1 MESLLQDLRFTTRQL
16 LKNKSFTLT
25 AILSLALGIGAAT
38 AVFSVVYGVLIDPYP
53 YKDAKRMVH
62 VELFDKDGRQMG
74 LVFNTGAELNDLK
87 QAKCVDEIFMQGGN
101 TVTMTGSGQIPVSV
115 QLGEYTLNVF
125 EYMGVP
131 PLLGRQFNS
140 ADITDGKASPV
151 AVLSY
156 LFWKKQFN
164 ASRDVLGKTIEL
176 DHKLY
181 TIIGVAA
188 PRFTWGDSD
197 VYVPYTPTGDP
208 HDYRNSFIKLK
219 PGVTLEAANAELQ
232 PIVLSFKDRDP
243 KNYAPVV
250 RTKTVTLNEQVL
262 GQFSG
267 TLMLLFGAVVLL
279 LVIGCANVSI
289 LMLARGAARMH
300 ELALRSSVGASRWR
314 IMRQL
319 LTESVLLS
327 LTGAVIGVLLAFG
340 AVKWIAAAMP
350 YYSFPHEAAIH
361 VSIPVLAFSVVIA
374 VITGILFGMSPAL
387 QLSRPNLS
395 ELIQSGSTRHSGG
408 GSDRKTHRML
418 IGGQVALTLVLLT
431 IAGAATRAFLTAF
444 RVPLGF
450 DVDKVTSLNLAL
462 PRKSYPGW
470 TERANKYES
479 VRQAIA
485 SAPGVE
491 EATVSTSWLP
501 PMRGYNVKTEIEGKQ
516 ELTGIQSQ
524 VVLTTPEMFATLGI
538 PLVQGRNFTESE
550 MMRGA
555 HVALVNQAFVHKFL
569 GNGDPLG
576 NHVKSP
582 MLKFDQQDF
591 VFGDDNEGWFEV
603 IGVVA
608 DARNNA
614 GFRDGGEDA
623 AAVSSRNGK
632 GLPIEPAFYIPHTVV
647 MSPYMNFLVRTKGDS
662 ETAIHAAEQKVQA
675 LDPEIAVIDEHPLT
689 WYMETMVWGQQRF
702 IAALFAVFSLL
713 GLVLAATGL
722 YSVVSYSVSQRNQ
735 EMGIRMALGAQR
747 LDIIGLVLRSVAATV
762 GVGILIGLVA
772 SIALNKVVAHWVLS
786 SSRDPLTL
794 LAVAL
799 ILAAIALLAC
809 LFPARRA
816 ASLDPMKALRTE

>member
-1 MESLLQDLRFTTRQL
+1 MESVLQDLRFTARQL
-16 LKNKSFTLT
+16 LKNKGFALT
-25 AILSLALGIGAAT
+25 AVLSLALGIGATT
-38 AVFSVVYGVLIDPYP
+38 AVFSVVYGVLLDPYP

-74 LVFNTGAELNDLK
+74 LVYNTGPELNDLK
-87 QAKCVDEIFMQGGN
+87 QTKCVDEIFMQGGN

-115 QLGEYTLNVF
+115 QLGEYTPNVF
-125 EYMGVP
+125 EYMGVA
-131 PLLGRQFNS
+131 PLLGRQFSS
-140 ADITDGKASPV
+140 ADMSDGKVSPV

-156 LFWKKQFN
+156 LFWKKQFG

-197 VYVPYTPTGDP
+197 VYVPFIPTGDP
-208 HDYRNSFIKLK
+208 KDYRSSFIKLK

-232 PIVLSFKDRDP
+232 PLILSFRDRDP

-267 TLMLLFGAVVLL
+267 TLLLLFGAVVLL

-289 LMLARGAARMH
+289 LMLARGTARMH
-300 ELALRSSVGASRWR
+300 ELGLRSSMGASRWR

-327 LTGAVIGVLLAFG
+327 LTGAAIGVLLAYG
-340 AVKWIAAAMP
+340 AVKWIAEAMP

-361 VSIPVLAFSVVIA
+361 VSLPVLFFSVILA
-374 VITGILFGMSPAL
+374 VTTGILFGISPAL

-395 ELIQSGSTRHSGG
+395 ELIQSGAGRHSGG
-408 GSDRKTHRML
+408 GSDRKTHRLL
-418 IGGQVALTLVLLT
+418 ITGQVALTLVLLT
-431 IAGAATRAFLTAF
+431 IAGAATRAFLTAY

-450 DVDKVTSLNLAL
+450 EVDKVTSLNLAL

-470 TERANKYES
+470 TERANKYDAI
-479 VRQAIA
+479 RQAIA

-491 EATVSTSWLP
+491 QATVSTTWLP
-501 PMRGYNVKTEIEGKQ
+501 PMQGYNVKTEIEGKQ

-524 VVLTTPEMFATLGI
+524 VVLTTPELFATLGI
-538 PLVQGRNFTESE
+538 PLVQGRNFTQAEL
-550 MMRGA
+550 MRGA
-555 HVALVNQAFVHKFL
+555 HVALVNQAFVRKYL
-569 GNGDPLG
+569 GNGDAIG

-591 VFGDDNEGWFEV
+591 VFGEDNEGWFEI

-614 GFRDGGEDA
+614 GFRNAEG
-623 AAVSSRNGK
+623 NGK
-632 GLPIEPAFYIPHTVV
+632 EQPIEPSFYVPHTVV
-647 MSPYMNFLVRTKGDS
+647 LTPYMNFLVRTHGDAAS
-662 ETAIHAAEQKVQA
+662 AVRSAEQKIQA
-675 LDPEIAVIDEHPLT
+675 LDPDIAVIDQHPLT
-689 WYMETMVWGQQRF
+689 WYMDTMIWGQQRF
-702 IAALFAVFSLL
+702 IAALFAIFSLL

-722 YSVVSYSVSQRNQ
+722 YSVVSYSVNQRNQ

-747 LDIIGLVLRSVAATV
+747 FDIIRLVLRSVAGTV
-762 GVGILIGLVA
+762 GIGIVVGLVA
-772 SIALNKVVAHWVLS
+772 SIALNKIVSHWVQS

-794 LAVAL
+794 VAVAV
-799 ILAAIALLAC
+799 ILVMIALLAC
-809 LFPARRA
+809 IWPPRRA
-816 ASLDPMKALRTE
+816 ATLDPMKALRTE

>member
-1 MESLLQDLRFTTRQL
+1 MESVLQDLRFTARQL
-16 LKNKSFTLT
+16 LKNKGFALT
-25 AILSLALGIGAAT
+25 AVLSLALGIGATT
-38 AVFSVVYGVLIDPYP
+38 AVFSVVYGVLLDPYP

-74 LVFNTGAELNDLK
+74 LVYNTGPELNDLK
-87 QAKCVDEIFMQGGN
+87 QTKCVDEIFMQGGN

-115 QLGEYTLNVF
+115 QLGEYTPNVF
-125 EYMGVP
+125 EYMGVA
-131 PLLGRQFNS
+131 PLLGRQFSS
-140 ADITDGKASPV
+140 ADMSDGKVSPV

-156 LFWKKQFN
+156 LFWKKQFG

-197 VYVPYTPTGDP
+197 VYVPFIPTGDP
-208 HDYRNSFIKLK
+208 KDYRSSFIKLK

-232 PIVLSFKDRDP
+232 PLILSFRDRDP

-267 TLMLLFGAVVLL
+267 TLLLLFGAVVLL

-289 LMLARGAARMH
+289 LMLARGTARMH
-300 ELALRSSVGASRWR
+300 ELGLRSSMGASRWR

-327 LTGAVIGVLLAFG
+327 LTGAAIGVLLAYG
-340 AVKWIAAAMP
+340 AVKWIAEAMP

-361 VSIPVLAFSVVIA
+361 VSLPVLFFSVILA
-374 VITGILFGMSPAL
+374 VTTGILFGISPAL

-395 ELIQSGSTRHSGG
+395 ELIQSGAGRHSGG
-408 GSDRKTHRML
+408 GSDRKTHRLL
-418 IGGQVALTLVLLT
+418 ITGQVALTLVLLT
-431 IAGAATRAFLTAF
+431 IAGAATRAFLTAY

-450 DVDKVTSLNLAL
+450 EVDKVTSLNLAL

-470 TERANKYES
+470 TERANKYDAI
-479 VRQAIA
+479 RQAIA

-491 EATVSTSWLP
+491 QATVSTTWLP
-501 PMRGYNVKTEIEGKQ
+501 PMQGYNVKTEIEGKQ

-524 VVLTTPEMFATLGI
+524 VVLTTPELFATLGI
-538 PLVQGRNFTESE
+538 PLVQGRNFTQAEL
-550 MMRGA
+550 MRGA
-555 HVALVNQAFVHKFL
+555 HVALVNQAFVRKYL
-569 GNGDPLG
+569 GNGDAIG

-591 VFGDDNEGWFEV
+591 VFGEDNEGWFEI

-614 GFRDGGEDA
+614 GFRNAEG
-623 AAVSSRNGK
+623 NGK
-632 GLPIEPAFYIPHTVV
+632 EQPIEPSFYVPHTVV
-647 MSPYMNFLVRTKGDS
+647 LTPYMNFLVRTHGDAAS
-662 ETAIHAAEQKVQA
+662 AVRSAEQKIQA
-675 LDPEIAVIDEHPLT
+675 LDPDIAVIDQHPLT
-689 WYMETMVWGQQRF
+689 WYMDTMIWGQQRF
-702 IAALFAVFSLL
+702 IAALFAISSLL

-722 YSVVSYSVSQRNQ
+722 YSVVSYSVNQRNQ

-747 LDIIGLVLRSVAATV
+747 FDIIRLVLRSVAGTV
-762 GVGILIGLVA
+762 GIGIVVGLVA
-772 SIALNKVVAHWVLS
+772 SIALNKIVSHWVQS

-794 LAVAL
+794 VAVAV
-799 ILAAIALLAC
+799 ILVMIALLAC
-809 LFPARRA
+809 IWPARRA
-816 ASLDPMKALRTE
+816 ATLDPMKALRTE

>member
-1 MESLLQDLRFTTRQL
+1 MESVMQDLRFTVRQL

-25 AILSLALGIGAAT
+25 AILSLALGIGATT
-38 AVFSVVYGVLIDPYP
+38 AVFSVVYGVLLDPYP

-62 VELFDKDGRQMG
+62 VELFDNSGRQMG
-74 LVFNTGAELNDLK
+74 LVFNTGSELNELK
-87 QAKCVDEIFMQGGN
+87 QAKCVDDIFMQGGN
-101 TVTMTGSGQIPVSV
+101 TVTMTGSNQIPVSV
-115 QLGEYTLNVF
+115 QLGEYTPNLF

-131 PLLGRQFNS
+131 PLLGRQFTS
-140 ADITDGKASPV
+140 ADMTDGKASPV

-197 VYVPYTPTGDP
+197 VYVPFHSNGDP
-208 HDYRNSFIKLK
+208 NDYRNSFIKLK
-219 PGVTLEAANAELQ
+219 PGVTLEAAQCGTRALVLQ
-232 PIVLSFKDRDP
+232 FHERDP
-243 KNYAPVV
+243 KGYPPVASIKV
-250 RTKTVTLNEQVL
+250 VTLNEQVL

-289 LMLARGAARMH
+289 LMLARGTARMH

-327 LTGAVIGVLLAFG
+327 LAGAVIGVLLAFA
-340 AVKWIAAAMP
+340 AVKWIAAALP
-350 YYSFPHEAAIH
+350 FYSFPHEAAIH
-361 VSIPVLAFSVVIA
+361 VSLPVLGFSVLVA
-374 VITGILFGMSPAL
+374 VLTGILFGMSPAL

-395 ELIQSGSTRHSGG
+395 ELIQSGAGRHSGG
-408 GSDRKTHRML
+408 GGDRRTHRLL
-418 IGGQVALTLVLLT
+418 IAGQVALTLVLLT
-431 IAGAATRAFLTAF
+431 IAGAATRAFLTAY

-450 DVDKVTSLNLAL
+450 DVDRVTVLNLGL

-491 EATVSTSWLP
+491 QASVSTTWLP
-501 PMRGYNVKTEIEGKQ
+501 PMQGYSVKTEIEGKQ

-524 VVLTTPEMFATLGI
+524 VVLMSPEMFATLGI
-538 PLVQGRNFTESE
+538 PLIQGRDFTQSE

-555 HVALVNQAFVHKFL
+555 HVALVNQAFVRKYL

-576 NHVKSP
+576 HHVKSP
-582 MLKFDQQDF
+582 GLKFEQPDF
-591 VFGDDNEGWFEV
+591 VFGQDNEGWFEI

-608 DARNNA
+608 DARNNG
-614 GFRDGGEDA
+614 GFRNGEA
-623 AAVSSRNGK
+623 NSK
-632 GLPIEPAFYIPHTVV
+632 EQPIEPSFYVPHTVV
-647 MSPYMNFLVRTKGDS
+647 MTPYMNFLVRTKGDAAA
-662 ETAIHAAEQKVQA
+662 AIRSAEQKVQA
-675 LDPEIAVIDEHPLT
+675 LDPEITLVDQHPLT
-689 WYMETMVWGQQRF
+689 WYMETMIWGQQRF

-722 YSVVSYSVSQRNQ
+722 YSVVSYSVSQRKQ
-735 EMGIRMALGAQR
+735 EVGIRMALGAQR
-747 LDIIGLVLRSVAATV
+747 LDIVRLVLQSVAATV
-762 GVGILIGLVA
+762 GIGIVVGLAVSIGLNRIV
-772 SIALNKVVAHWVLS
+772 SHWVQS

-794 LAVAL
+794 LIVAL
-799 ILAAIALLAC
+799 ILAGIALLAC
-809 LFPARRA
+809 VLPARRA
-816 ASLDPMKALRTE
+816 ATLDPVKALRTE

>member
-1 MESLLQDLRFTTRQL
+1 MESLMQDLRFTTRQL
-16 LKNKSFTLT
+16 LKSKSFTLT
-25 AILSLALGIGAAT
+25 AILSLALGIGATT
-38 AVFSVVYGVLIDPYP
+38 AVFSVVYGVLLDPYP

-101 TVTMTGSGQIPVSV
+101 TVTMTGNQIPVSV
-115 QLGEYTLNVF
+115 QLGEYTPNLF

-131 PLLGRQFNS
+131 PHLGRQFTS
-140 ADITDGKASPV
+140 ADMSDGKASSV

-156 LFWKKQFN
+156 LFWKKQFGANRN
-164 ASRDVLGKTIEL
+164 ALGKTIEL

-197 VYVPYTPTGDP
+197 VYIPFIPTNDP
-208 HDYRNSFIKLK
+208 KDYRNSFIKLK

-232 PIVLSFKDRDP
+232 PIVFSFRDRDP
-243 KNYAPVV
+243 KNYAPVT
-250 RTKTVTLNEQVL
+250 RIKTVTLNEQVL

-267 TLMLLFGAVVLL
+267 TLLLLFGAVTLL

-289 LMLARGAARMH
+289 LMMARGTARMH
-300 ELALRSSVGASRWR
+300 ELALRSAVGASRWR

-327 LTGAVIGVLLAFG
+327 LVGAVVGVGLAYG
-340 AVKWIAAAMP
+340 AVKWIAAALP

-361 VSIPVLAFSVVIA
+361 VSIPVLAFSVAIA
-374 VITGILFGMSPAL
+374 IVTGVLFGMSPAL

-395 ELIQSGSTRHSGG
+395 ELIQSGSGRHSGG
-408 GSDRKTHRML
+408 GSDRKTHRAL
-418 IGGQVALTLVLLT
+418 IMGQVALTLVLLT
-431 IAGAATRAFLTAF
+431 IAGAATRAFLTAY

-450 DVDKVTSLNLAL
+450 DVDKVTSLNLGL
-462 PRKSYPGW
+462 PRKSYSGW
-470 TERANKYES
+470 TERANKYDS

-491 EATVSTSWLP
+491 QAAVTTTWLP
-501 PMRGYNVKTEIEGKQ
+501 PMQAYTVKTEIEGKQ

-524 VVLTTPEMFATLGI
+524 VVLTTPELFETLGI
-538 PLVQGRNFTESE
+538 PLIQGRNFTQSE
-550 MMRGA
+550 MMRAA
-555 HVALVNQAFVHKFL
+555 HVALVNQAFVRKYL
-569 GNGDPLG
+569 GGNAIG
-576 NHVKSP
+576 NHVRSP

-591 VFGDDNEGWFEV
+591 VFADTNTDGWFEI

-614 GFRDGGEDA
+614 GFRNGEE
-623 AAVSSRNGK
+623 NGK
-632 GLPIEPAFYIPHTVV
+632 DKPVEPSFYVPHTIIL
-647 MSPYMNFLVRTKGDS
+647 SPYMSFLVRTKGNADS
-662 ETAIHAAEQKVQA
+662 AIHSVEQRILA
-675 LDPEIAVIDEHPLT
+675 LDPEIAVVDQHPLT

-702 IAALFAVFSLL
+702 IAALFAVFSFL
-713 GLVLAATGL
+713 GLVLAGTGL

-735 EMGIRMALGAQR
+735 EMGIRMAMGAQR
-747 LDIIGLVLRSVAATV
+747 MDIITLVLKSVAATV
-762 GVGILIGLVA
+762 GIGMAVGLVA
-772 SIALNKVVAHWVLS
+772 SIGLNKVVSHWVQS

-794 LAVAL
+794 LAVAV
-799 ILAAIALLAC
+799 ILVVIALLAC
-809 LFPARRA
+809 MWPARRA
-816 ASLDPMKALRTE
+816 ANLDPMKALRTE

>member
-1 MESLLQDLRFTTRQL
+1 MESILQDLRFTARQL

-25 AILSLALGIGAAT
+25 AILSLALGIGATT
-38 AVFSVVYGVLIDPYP
+38 AVFSVVYGVLMDPYP

-62 VELFDKDGRQMG
+62 VELFDKEGRQMG

-101 TVTMTGSGQIPVSV
+101 TATMTASDQLPVSV
-115 QLGEYTLNVF
+115 QLGEYTLNLF
-125 EYMGVP
+125 EYMGVA
-131 PLLGRQFNS
+131 PLLGRQFTS
-140 ADITDGKASPV
+140 ADVTDGKASPV

-156 LFWKKQFN
+156 LFWKKQFG
-164 ASRDVLGKTIEL
+164 ASRDVIGKTIEL
-176 DHKLY
+176 DHKVY

-197 VYVPYTPTGDP
+197 VYVPYTPTADP

-232 PIVLSFKDRDP
+232 PIILSFKDRDP
-243 KNYAPVV
+243 KGYAPIV

-289 LMLARGAARMH
+289 LMLARGTARMH
-300 ELALRSSVGASRWR
+300 ELALRSSMGASRWR

-327 LTGAVIGVLLAFG
+327 LAGAVLGVLLAFG
-340 AVKWIAAAMP
+340 AVKWIATALP

-361 VSIPVLAFSVVIA
+361 VSVPVLVFSVLIA
-374 VITGILFGMSPAL
+374 VLTGILFGMSPAL

-395 ELIQSGSTRHSGG
+395 ELIQSGTGRHSGG
-408 GSDRKTHRML
+408 GHDRKTHRVL
-418 IGGQVALTLVLLT
+418 ITGQVALTLVLLT
-431 IAGAATRAFLTAF
+431 MAGAATRAFLTAY

-450 DVDKVTSLNLAL
+450 DVDKVTNLNLAL
-462 PRKSYPGW
+462 PRKSYLGW
-470 TERANKYES
+470 TERANKLES

-485 SAPGVE
+485 SGTGVE
-491 EATVSTSWLP
+491 QASIVSTWLP
-501 PMRGYNVKTEIEGKQ
+501 PMQAYTDKIEIEGKQ

-524 VVLTTPEMFATLGI
+524 LVLMSPDAFETLGI
-538 PLVQGRNFTESE
+538 PLVQGRTFTQSE
-550 MMRGA
+550 LMRPA
-555 HVALVNQAFVHKFL
+555 HVGLVNQAFVRKYL
-569 GNGDPLG
+569 ADGDPIG
-576 NHVKSP
+576 RHVKGP
-582 MLKFDQQDF
+582 TLKMERPDF
-591 VFGDDNEGWFEV
+591 VIAQNNDDWFEI

-614 GFRDGGEDA
+614 GFRDNEGN
-623 AAVSSRNGK
+623 STQR
-632 GLPIEPAFYIPHTVV
+632 PIEPAFYVPYTLV
-647 MSPYMNFLVRTKGDS
+647 MVPYASLLVRTKGDA
-662 ETAIHAAEQKVQA
+662 ETAIHSALLRLQA
-675 LDPEIAVIDEHPLT
+675 TDPQIAVVEHHPLT
-689 WYMETMVWGQQRF
+689 WFMETLIWGQQRF

-722 YSVVSYSVSQRNQ
+722 YSVVSYSVNQRYQ

-747 LDIIGLVLRSVAATV
+747 YNIIELVLRSVASTV
-762 GVGILIGLVA
+762 GVGIVVGLAV
-772 SIALNKVVAHWVLS
+772 SIALNKIVSHWVQS

-794 LAVAL
+794 LAVAV
-799 ILAAIALLAC
+799 ILVAIALLAC
-809 LFPARRA
+809 ILPARRA
-816 ASLDPMKALRTE
+816 ANLDPMKALRTE

>member
-1 MESLLQDLRFTTRQL
+1 MESILQDLRFTARQL

-25 AILSLALGIGAAT
+25 AIFSLALGIGATT
-38 AVFSVVYGVLIDPYP
+38 AVFSVVYGVLMDPYP
-53 YKDAKRMVH
+53 YKDANRMVH
-62 VELFDKDGRQMG
+62 VELFDKEGRQMG

-101 TVTMTGSGQIPVSV
+101 TATMTASNQIPVSV

-125 EYMGVP
+125 EYMGVGP
-131 PLLGRQFNS
+131 VLGRQFTS
-140 ADITDGKASPV
+140 ADVTDGKASSV

-156 LFWKKQFN
+156 LFWKKQFG

-176 DHKLY
+176 NHKVY

-197 VYVPYTPTGDP
+197 VYVPYIPTSDP

-219 PGVTLEAANAELQ
+219 PEVTLEAANAELQ
-232 PIVLSFKDRDP
+232 PIVLSFRNRDP
-243 KNYAPVV
+243 NGYAPVV

-267 TLMLLFGAVVLL
+267 TLLLLFGAVVLL

-289 LMLARGAARMH
+289 LMLARGTARMH
-300 ELALRSSVGASRWR
+300 ELALRSSMGASRWR
-314 IMRQL
+314 IVRQL

-327 LTGAVIGVLLAFG
+327 LSGAVLGVLLAYG
-340 AVKWIAAAMP
+340 AVKWIAAALP
-350 YYSFPHEAAIH
+350 YYSFPHEAAIR
-361 VSIPVLAFSVVIA
+361 VSLPVLFFSVLVA
-374 VITGILFGMSPAL
+374 VLTGILFGMSPAL
-387 QLSRPNLS
+387 QLSRPNLN
-395 ELIQSGSTRHSGG
+395 ELIQSGAGRHSGG
-408 GSDRKTHRML
+408 GSDRKTHRLL
-418 IGGQVALTLVLLT
+418 ITGQVALTLVLLT
-431 IAGAATRAFLTAF
+431 IAGAATRAFLTAY
-444 RVPLGF
+444 RIPVGF
-450 DVDKVTSLNLAL
+450 DADKVSTLNLAL

-470 TERANKYES
+470 SERANKYES

-491 EATVSTSWLP
+491 HVAVSSTWLP
-501 PMRGYNVKTEIEGKQ
+501 PMQAYTVKTEIEGKQ

-524 VVLTTPEMFATLGI
+524 VVLTSPEMFDTLGI
-538 PLVQGRNFTESE
+538 ALVQGRDFTEAE

-555 HVALVNQAFVHKFL
+555 RVALVNQAFVRKYL

-576 NHVKSP
+576 HNVRSP
-582 MLKFDQQDF
+582 MLKFEQPDF
-591 VFGDDNEGWFEV
+591 VFAEGTDMWFEI

-614 GFRDGGEDA
+614 GFRSQA
-623 AAVSSRNGK
+623 NGRPM
-632 GLPIEPAFYIPHTVV
+632 PIEPAFFVPHTVV
-647 MSPYMNFLVRTKGDS
+647 LTPYMGFLVRTKGDAAS
-662 ETAIHAAEQKVQA
+662 AINSAEKRVQE
-675 LDPEIAVIDEHPLT
+675 LDPEIAVVDHHPLT
-689 WYMETMVWGQQRF
+689 WYMETMIWGQQRF
-702 IAALFAVFSLL
+702 IAALFAVFSFL

-735 EMGIRMALGAQR
+735 EMGIRMAMGAQR
-747 LDIIGLVLRSVAATV
+747 TDIITLVLKSVAATV
-762 GVGILIGLVA
+762 VAGMVVGLAA
-772 SIALNKVVAHWVLS
+772 SIALNRIVSHWVQS

-794 LAVAL
+794 LVVAVL
-799 ILAAIALLAC
+799 LVAIALLAC
-809 LFPARRA
+809 FWPARRA
-816 ASLDPMKALRTE
+816 ANLDPMKALRTE